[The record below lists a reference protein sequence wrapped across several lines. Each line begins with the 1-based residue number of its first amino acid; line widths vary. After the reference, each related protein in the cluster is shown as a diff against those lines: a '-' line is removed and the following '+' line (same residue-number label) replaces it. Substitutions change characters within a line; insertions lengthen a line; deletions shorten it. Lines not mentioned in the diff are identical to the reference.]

1 MCDACAPLPDWLAA
15 PDVPRKMRDRK
26 RRGEAATDAVV
37 LTPGPRDSS
46 LVEHMREWRR
56 AAAKR
61 NGVPA
66 YVILHDSTLE
76 EICRRVPSSLNE
88 LLEISGIGIRKAEL
102 YGRDIFA
109 VLEAYEGEQEI
120 KAGKR

>member
-1 MCDACAPLPDWLAA
+1 
-15 PDVPRKMRDRK
+15 
-26 RRGEAATDAVV
+26 
-37 LTPGPRDSS
+37 
-46 LVEHMREWRR
+46 MREWRR
-56 AAAKR
+56 AVAKR

-109 VLEAYEGEQEI
+109 VLEAYEGEQKI